1 MTEAG
6 RNLSTTI
13 APPVLRGAIPFVG
26 MLPALSRDPLSVFMQ
41 ARTLGDVVRLVV
53 PGRHPISVLAHPAHI
68 RHVLQEKH
76 GNYRRTPFHDR
87 LKIIIGTGSSP
98 ARGSCGSGNVSSY
111 SPLTGPC

>member
-53 PGRHPISVLAHPAHI
+53 PGRHPIIVLAHPAQI

-76 GNYRRTPFHDR
+76 GNYRLALITLGPRVCGLVAGGGSHERTR
-87 LKIIIGTGSSP
+87 LCSQI
-98 ARGSCGSGNVSSY
+98 
-111 SPLTGPC
+111 PC